1 LGLLRRGQSSNAGW
15 HPLAYQLQYDHAMP
29 VFRFLEFEIIT
40 ARREI
45 IRDGESLHVEPKV
58 YDLLLFLL
66 EHAERAVTKD
76 ELQDAIWPNVV
87 VTESALTRCIMKA
100 RRLVGDDSKNQRVIG
115 TVQRKGYRFV
125 APVEELAND
134 PVATAKTQ
142 GGRERTSIA
151 VLPFANL
158 SGSQD
163 QDYLADGLTLDI
175 STDLSRNS
183 WLFVIAPGSMSNYRS
198 NDIDYRS
205 VVEDLGAHYV
215 VEGSL
220 RLAGDKIRI
229 NAALVN
235 ATTGTNEWSE
245 RYDQPLADFF
255 DIQDNITQQI
265 VTSLGSQVRRAEGR
279 KAEKANNDA
288 LDVWGLLHKGMA
300 ISWSRFNRDSNLE
313 AEAIYRK
320 ALDIEPENGRALAFL
335 ATSIAM
341 KVSNG
346 WSDKV
351 AADSYAAWS
360 MGKKAV
366 DRLPDDPMVLASY
379 GHLNTCLG
387 KAAEAVQILERS
399 NELDP
404 NSAWTMGLLAFALT
418 CCGRAEES
426 IPYVGNAL
434 RLSPRDAAS
443 HWYLTMLSWSYLQL
457 ANYED
462 AAREAQRSINA
473 FSGWAVPWATLAV
486 ARAGLGQF
494 DDARDALDVCRGLDE
509 RSTREGF
516 TKFFEYVVRDDEG
529 RAAIR
534 KWLEELWPSQ

>member
-1 LGLLRRGQSSNAGW
+1 LRIVVDENRRHHQV
-15 HPLAYQLQYDHAMP
+15 MP

-45 IRDGESLHVEPKV
+45 VRDGSSLPVEPKV
-58 YDLLLFLL
+58 YDMLLYLL
-66 EHAERAVTKD
+66 ERAERSVSKD
-76 ELQDAIWPNVV
+76 ELQEAIWPDVI

-100 RRLVGDDSKNQRVIG
+100 RQLVGDDAKKQRVIG
-115 TVQRKGYRFV
+115 TVQKTGYRFV
-125 APVEELAND
+125 APVEELARD
-134 PVATAKTQ
+134 QFASAELQ
-142 GGRERTSIA
+142 GGRERTSIS
-151 VLPFANL
+151 VLPFSNL

-183 WLFVIAPGSMSNYRS
+183 WLFVIAPGSMSGYRS
-198 NDIDYRS
+198 HDIEYRS

-220 RLAGDKIRI
+220 RLAGDKIRV
-229 NAALVN
+229 NAALVD
-235 ATTGTNEWSE
+235 ATTGAHEWSE

-255 DIQDNITQQI
+255 EIQDDITQQI

-279 KAEKANNDA
+279 KAEKANNDT
-288 LDVWGLLHKGMA
+288 LDVWGLLHKGMS
-300 ISWSRFNRDSNLE
+300 ISWSRFSRDSNLE
-313 AEAIYRK
+313 AEAVYRK
-320 ALDIEPENGRALAFL
+320 ALDIDPENGRALAFL

-341 KVSNG
+341 KISNG
-346 WSDKV
+346 WSNKI
-351 AADSYAAWS
+351 AADSFAAWS
-360 MGKKAV
+360 MGKKAISL
-366 DRLPDDPMVLASY
+366 LPDDPMVLASF

-387 KAAEAVQILERS
+387 KASEAVQILERS

-418 CCGRAEES
+418 CCGRAEDS
-426 IPYVGNAL
+426 IPHLGNAL
-434 RLSPRDAAS
+434 RLSPRDAAT

-457 ANYED
+457 GQFED

-473 FSGWAVPWATLAV
+473 FSGWSVPWATLAI

-494 DDARDALDVCRGLDE
+494 DDARDALVVCRGLDE
-509 RSTREGF
+509 HSTKEGF
-516 TKFFEYVVRDDEG
+516 AKFFGYVVRDDSG
-529 RAAIR
+529 HAAIR
-534 KWLEELWPSQ
+534 TWLDELWPEI

>member
-1 LGLLRRGQSSNAGW
+1 
-15 HPLAYQLQYDHAMP
+15 MP
-29 VFRFLEFEIIT
+29 VFRFFEFELIT

-45 IRDGESLHVEPKV
+45 VRDGESLPVEPKV
-58 YDLLLFLL
+58 YDLLLYLL
-66 EHAERAVTKD
+66 ENAERAVNKD
-76 ELQDAIWPNVV
+76 ELQDAIWPNVI

-115 TVQRKGYRFV
+115 TVAKKGYRFI
-125 APVEELAND
+125 ALVEELEQDQLNSAEL
-134 PVATAKTQ
+134 Q

-151 VLPFANL
+151 VLPFSNL
-158 SGSQD
+158 SGSAD
-163 QDYLADGLTLDI
+163 QDYLADGLTFDI
-175 STDLSRNS
+175 STDLSRNA
-183 WLFVIAPGSMSNYRS
+183 WLYVIAPGSMSNYRS
-198 NDIDYRS
+198 HNTDYRS
-205 VVEDLGAHYV
+205 AVEDLGAHYL

-220 RLAGDKIRI
+220 RLAGDKIRV
-229 NAALVN
+229 NAALVD
-235 ATTGTNEWSE
+235 ATTGTHEWSE

-279 KAEKANNDA
+279 KAEKANNEA

-313 AEAIYRK
+313 AEAMYRK
-320 ALDIEPENGRALAFL
+320 ALDIEPDNGRALAFL

-341 KVSNG
+341 KISNG
-346 WSDKV
+346 WSDKIV
-351 AADSYAAWS
+351 ADSFAAWS
-360 MGKKAV
+360 MGKKAISL
-366 DRLPDDPMVLASY
+366 LPDDPMVLASY

-387 KAAEAVQILERS
+387 KASEAVQILERS

-418 CCGRAEES
+418 CSGRAEES
-426 IPYVGNAL
+426 IPHLGNAL
-434 RLSPRDAAS
+434 RLSPRDAAT
-443 HWYLTMLSWSYLQL
+443 HWYLLMLSWSYLQL
-457 ANYED
+457 GNYED

-473 FSGWAVPWATLAV
+473 FSGWSVPWASLAI

-494 DDARDALDVCRGLDE
+494 DDAGDALAVCRSLDE
-509 RSTREGF
+509 RSTREGYA
-516 TKFFEYVVRDDEG
+516 KFFEYVVRDDKG

-534 KWLEELWPSQ
+534 TWLAKLWPTQ

>member
-1 LGLLRRGQSSNAGW
+1 
-15 HPLAYQLQYDHAMP
+15 MP
-29 VFRFLEFEIIT
+29 VFRFFEFEIIT

-45 IRDGESLHVEPKV
+45 VRDGESLPVEPKV
-58 YDLLLFLL
+58 YDLLLYLL
-66 EHAERAVTKD
+66 EHAERAVSKD
-76 ELQDAIWPNVV
+76 ELQDAIWPNVI

-115 TVQRKGYRFV
+115 TVKKGGYRFV
-125 APVEELAND
+125 APVDEQARD
-134 PVATAKTQ
+134 QFTTADLQ

-151 VLPFANL
+151 VFPFSNL
-158 SGSQD
+158 SGSPD

-175 STDLSRNS
+175 STDLSRNA
-183 WLFVIAPGSMSNYRS
+183 WLYVIAPGSMSNYRS
-198 NDIDYRS
+198 HNTEYRS
-205 VVEDLGAHYV
+205 AVEDLGAHYV
-215 VEGSL
+215 VEGGL
-220 RLAGDKIRI
+220 RLVGDKIRI
-229 NAALVN
+229 NAALVD
-235 ATTGTNEWSE
+235 ATTGTHEWSE

-320 ALDIEPENGRALAFL
+320 ALEIEPENGRALAFL

-341 KVSNG
+341 KISNG
-346 WSDKV
+346 WSDKIT
-351 AADSYAAWS
+351 ADSFAAWS
-360 MGKKAV
+360 MGKKAIGL
-366 DRLPDDPMVLASY
+366 LPDDPMVLSSY

-387 KAAEAVQILERS
+387 KASDAVRILERS

-418 CCGRAEES
+418 CSGRAEES

-434 RLSPRDAAS
+434 RLSPRDAAT

-457 ANYED
+457 ADYED
-462 AAREAQRSINA
+462 AAREARRSINA
-473 FSGWAVPWATLAV
+473 FSGWSVPWATLAI
-486 ARAGLGQF
+486 AHAGLGQF
-494 DDARDALDVCRGLDE
+494 DDASDALAVCRNLDE
-509 RSTREGF
+509 HSTREGYA
-516 TKFFEYVVRDDEG
+516 KFFGYVVRDDNG
-529 RAAIR
+529 RAAIQT
-534 KWLEELWPSQ
+534 WLEKLWPAE

>member
-1 LGLLRRGQSSNAGW
+1 
-15 HPLAYQLQYDHAMP
+15 MP
-29 VFRFLEFEIIT
+29 VFRFFEFEIIT

-45 IRDGESLHVEPKV
+45 VRDGESLPVEPKV
-58 YDLLLFLL
+58 YDLLLYLL
-66 EHAERAVTKD
+66 EHAERAVSKD
-76 ELQDAIWPNVV
+76 ELQDAIWPNVI

-115 TVQRKGYRFV
+115 TVKKGGYRFV
-125 APVEELAND
+125 APVEELAHD
-134 PVATAKTQ
+134 QSTTAELQ

-151 VLPFANL
+151 VLPFSNL
-158 SGSQD
+158 SGSAE

-175 STDLSRNS
+175 STDLSRNA
-183 WLFVIAPGSMSNYRS
+183 WLYVIAPGSMSNYRS
-198 NDIDYRS
+198 HNTEYRS
-205 VVEDLGAHYV
+205 AVKDLGAHYV
-215 VEGSL
+215 VEGSM

-229 NAALVN
+229 NAALVD
-235 ATTGTNEWSE
+235 ATTGTHEWSE

-255 DIQDNITQQI
+255 EIQDDITQQI

-288 LDVWGLLHKGMA
+288 LDVWGLLHKGVS
-300 ISWSRFNRDSNLE
+300 ISWSRFNRDSNFE

-351 AADSYAAWS
+351 AADSFAAWS
-360 MGKKAV
+360 MGKKAINL
-366 DRLPDDPMVLASY
+366 LPDDPLVLASY

-418 CCGRAEES
+418 CCDRAEES
-426 IPYVGNAL
+426 IPYLGNAL
-434 RLSPRDAAS
+434 RLSPRDAAT
-443 HWYLTMLSWSYLQL
+443 HWYLIMLSWSYLQL
-457 ANYED
+457 ADYED

-473 FSGWAVPWATLAV
+473 FSGWSVPWATLAI
-486 ARAGLGQF
+486 AHAGLGQL
-494 DDARDALDVCRGLDE
+494 DDASDALAVCRSLDE
-509 RSTREGF
+509 HSTREGF
-516 TKFFEYVVRDDEG
+516 TKFFGYVVRDDSG
-529 RAAIR
+529 REAIR
-534 KWLEELWPSQ
+534 NWLGELWPTR

>member
-1 LGLLRRGQSSNAGW
+1 
-15 HPLAYQLQYDHAMP
+15 
-29 VFRFLEFEIIT
+29 
-40 ARREI
+40 
-45 IRDGESLHVEPKV
+45 
-58 YDLLLFLL
+58 
-66 EHAERAVTKD
+66 
-76 ELQDAIWPNVV
+76 
-87 VTESALTRCIMKA
+87 MKA
-100 RRLVGDDSKNQRVIG
+100 RQLLGDDSKNQRVIG
-115 TVQRKGYRFV
+115 TVAKKGYRFV
-125 APVEELAND
+125 APVEEQVHDQFAS
-134 PVATAKTQ
+134 ARRQ

-151 VLPFANL
+151 VLPFSNL

-175 STDLSRNS
+175 STDLSRNA

-198 NDIDYRS
+198 HDIDYRS

-229 NAALVN
+229 NAALVD
-235 ATTGTNEWSE
+235 ATTGTHEWSE
-245 RYDQPLADFF
+245 RYDQPLTDFF
-255 DIQDNITQQI
+255 EIQDEITQQI

-288 LDVWGLLHKGMA
+288 LDVWGLLHKGMS
-300 ISWSRFNRDSNLE
+300 ISWSRFNSDSNLE

-346 WSDKV
+346 LSDQV
-351 AADSYAAWS
+351 AADSFAAWS
-360 MGKKAV
+360 MGKKAIGL
-366 DRLPDDPMVLASY
+366 LPDDPLVLTSY
-379 GHLNTCLG
+379 GHMNTCLG
-387 KAAEAVQILERS
+387 KASDAVQILERS

-404 NSAWTMGLLAFALT
+404 NSAWTMGLLGYALT

-426 IPYVGNAL
+426 IPYFSDAL
-434 RLSPRDAAS
+434 RLSPRDAAT
-443 HWYLTMLSWSYLQL
+443 HWYLIMLSWSYLQL
-457 ANYED
+457 ANFED

-473 FSGWAVPWATLAV
+473 FSGWAVPWATLGV

-494 DDARDALDVCRGLDE
+494 DDARDALAVCLSLE
-509 RSTREGF
+509 ELSTKEGY
-516 TKFFEYVVRDDEG
+516 TKFFEYVVRDDKG

-534 KWLEELWPSQ
+534 GWLEELWPETRFT